1 MMERRPPLKTS
12 KRTAAKQPRRILVS
26 QHGEFIRVNVFI
38 GEQCVDQTTLLLDDE
53 GIENA
58 AALVRAALRR
68 AQ

>member
-1 MMERRPPLKTS
+1 MANRPNDP
-12 KRTAAKQPRRILVS
+12 RTRARQPRRIMVS
-26 QHGEFIRVNVFI
+26 QHGDTIRVNVFL

-68 AQ
+68 VQA